1 MFPRPSNRQSLVGVR
16 WPVGSQK
23 HFAEQ
28 GLGRVFCACSAL
40 DSDGAMCESLSRPA
54 IRNMNGGLL
63 SMIGRDGLVVMG
75 CCGGSKA
82 SWKGAWSK
90 RESAEW
96 ETLLCSAVS
105 VCEDVV
111 VVQGPVSALSDL
123 GRVLGTVDLKP
134 R

>member
-1 MFPRPSNRQSLVGVR
+1 V
-16 WPVGSQK
+16 
-23 HFAEQ
+23 
-28 GLGRVFCACSAL
+28 
-40 DSDGAMCESLSRPA
+40 CESLSRSD
-54 IRNMNGGLL
+54 IQNMDRGLL
-63 SMIGRDGLVVMG
+63 SMTGPDGSVMG
-75 CCGGSKA
+75 RCGGSKT
-82 SWKGAWSK
+82 SRKGAWSK

-134 R
+134 LLRLNQVSTRER